1 MKSHDIVGA
10 PTISC
15 RHDIVPP
22 PTILL
27 REYDI
32 VQRSCYRVCVR
43 YRARGAISSVRAIS
57 RVRVVISHASSRY
70 RAPRTISHT
79 HTRYR
84 RCARRYPVPLHDIA
98 RRAHD
103 NAGGHDTTPR
113 RAISR
118 ACVRYYRAAHG
129 IANTHDSATSHTISA
144 RGHDIGALPRYRART
159 TILLT
164 GLRNR
169 EIPRYR
175 DPPVNIAQTDEW

>member
-1 MKSHDIVGA
+1 MWFHDIATRGRDNVAGRTISRLALTITRVGTIPRPAHDIVGKG
-10 PTISC
+10 
-15 RHDIVPP
+15 
-22 PTILL
+22 TILP
-27 REYDI
+27 
-32 VQRSCYRVCVR
+32 
-43 YRARGAISSVRAIS
+43 RGPAIS
-57 RVRVVISHASSRY
+57 RAGDDIAPRARY
-70 RAPRTISHT
+70 RT

-103 NAGGHDTTPR
+103 NAGGHDITPR

-144 RGHDIGALPRYRART
+144 RGHDIGALPRYRACT

-169 EIPRYR
+169 GIPRYR
-175 DPPVNIAQTDEW
+175 DPPVNVVQTDEW